1 MVFSLSVDDLTE
13 EGEAVG
19 AYGVTFTNVA
29 GSVSVPTIMVTGTGV
44 CIQLSQT
51 LLEENFLH
59 FHA

>member
-13 EGEAVG
+13 EGGAVG

-29 GSVSVPTIMVTGTGV
+29 GSVSVPTIMVTGRGV

-51 LLEENFLH
+51 LLEE
-59 FHA
+59 